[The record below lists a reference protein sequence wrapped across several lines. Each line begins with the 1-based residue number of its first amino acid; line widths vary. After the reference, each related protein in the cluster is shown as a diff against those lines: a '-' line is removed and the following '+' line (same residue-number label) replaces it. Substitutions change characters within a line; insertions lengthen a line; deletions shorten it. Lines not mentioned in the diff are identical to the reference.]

1 MAERASP
8 PKPRARP
15 KAKTSKR
22 PSWKRQLL
30 VVSAVLALFG
40 LQCGTLAGT
49 WYYHELFK
57 DMPAL
62 PETAEL
68 WTLKREP
75 ATEFRD
81 ANGTLI
87 DIRGPRYGRE
97 VRIADLP
104 VHVPLA
110 FIAAEDKR
118 FYNHNGADTRAII
131 RAAWSNWRSGKTV
144 SGASTITQQ
153 VIKNLILDP
162 RQTVKR
168 KAQEVALAR
177 QLEEQMSKDEILE
190 LYLNR
195 IYFGAGFYGL
205 DAAST
210 HYFGKPPAELTVG
223 EAALLAALPQ
233 APSRLALHNN
243 MDEAQS
249 RQDYVLHEM
258 VSAGFL
264 SASGAAAASDAP
276 IELVER
282 TPPNPQHGYLL
293 DLAVRHVAELVP
305 DAPPDLVVTLTVD
318 LGVQDRIY
326 DSVTKRIAEEG
337 PDLSATQ
344 AGAIVFRR
352 NGSVAALFGGV
363 DYELSEFNRAT
374 QARRQPGSS
383 FKAIVFAA
391 ALKAG
396 IRPHH
401 IRTDGPLRIEGWQPR
416 NYTGIYLGPVTVA
429 EAFAESLNTVAAQLT
444 QEVGELSVI
453 ELAKDMGITSP
464 LTDHPSIALGSEE
477 VTLWDITRAY
487 GAFMTGG
494 TRLEPYLISQI
505 EDSRGNLI
513 YAHVEPELARVL
525 PERVTRDIT
534 SMMVQTIAEGTGQS
548 AQIEDWTLAGKTGT
562 SQGWRDAWFIGYAQP
577 VVTGIWVGNDDDS
590 AMERVTG
597 GGLPALLFADIMA
610 IALDGE
616 RATPLPGAERYVA
629 MGPGARERVDFYRGL
644 ASAFATVSQRDVA
657 VVQTARATRQ

>member
-1 MAERASP
+1 MLAIMGLQSG
-8 PKPRARP
+8 
-15 KAKTSKR
+15 
-22 PSWKRQLL
+22 
-30 VVSAVLALFG
+30 ALF
-40 LQCGTLAGT
+40 GT
-49 WYYHELFK
+49 WYYHQIFE
-57 DMPAL
+57 DMPVL
-62 PETAEL
+62 PEKSEL

-81 ANGTLI
+81 INGALI

-97 VRIADLP
+97 VRIAELP

-118 FYNHNGADTRAII
+118 FYEHNGADTRAIV

-153 VIKNLILDP
+153 VVKNLILDP
-162 RQTVKR
+162 RQTIKR

-177 QLEEQMSKDEILE
+177 QLEEQLSKDEVLE

-210 HYFGKPPAELTVG
+210 HYFGKSPVELTVG

-243 MDEAQS
+243 LDEARARQS
-249 RQDYVLHEM
+249 YVLNEM

-264 SASGAAAASDAP
+264 SASGAAAASDSP

-282 TPPNPQHGYLL
+282 TLPNGQHGYLL
-293 DLAVRHVAELVP
+293 DHAVKQLPGLVP
-305 DAPPDLVVTLTVD
+305 DAPPDLVVTLTID
-318 LGVQDRIY
+318 LDLQDK
-326 DSVTKRIAEEG
+326 VHAAIAERVATDG
-337 PDLSATQ
+337 PALSASQ
-344 AGAIVFRR
+344 AGAVIFRR
-352 NGSVAALFGGV
+352 NGDVAALIGGV

-396 IRPHH
+396 IRPND

-416 NYTGIYLGPVTVA
+416 NYAGGYLGPVTIA
-429 EAFAESLNTVAAQLT
+429 EAYAESLNTVSAQLT
-444 QEVGELSVI
+444 QEVGELAVI
-453 ELAKDMGITSP
+453 QLAKDMGITAP

-477 VTLWDITRAY
+477 VTLWDITRSY

-494 TRLEPYLISQI
+494 MRLDPYLVAKI
-505 EDSRGNLI
+505 EDTRGNLI
-513 YAHVEPELARVL
+513 YAHVQPERERAL
-525 PERVTRDIT
+525 PERVARDMT
-534 SMMVQTIAEGTGQS
+534 TMMVRTIAEGTGTS
-548 AQIEDWTLAGKTGT
+548 ANIEGWTLAGKTGT

-577 VVTGIWVGNDDDS
+577 MVAGVWIGNDDDS
-590 AMERVTG
+590 AMEKVTG
-597 GGLPALLFADIMA
+597 GGLPAVIFSDIMT
-610 IALDGE
+610 IALEGE
-616 RATPLPGAERYVA
+616 RAQPLPGAERYVA
-629 MGPGARERVDFYRGL
+629 MGPGASERVDFYRDL
-644 ASAFATVSQRDVA
+644 AGAFATVAKRDVA
-657 VVQTARATRQ
+657 VLESARSSQQ